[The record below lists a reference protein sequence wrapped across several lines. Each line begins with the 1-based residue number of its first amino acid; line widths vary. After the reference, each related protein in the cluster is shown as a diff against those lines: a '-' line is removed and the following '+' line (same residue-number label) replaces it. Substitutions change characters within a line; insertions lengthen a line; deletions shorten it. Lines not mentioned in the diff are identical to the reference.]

1 MENELTQ
8 ENDLSELLASLNDDE
23 PSQEVSEEQTNK
35 ALDLNE
41 FNEYKNA
48 SETRIKELENELKTL
63 KETKE
68 PEEIK
73 EQDSERQ
80 SVLKELGLDGLDEK
94 LKYINE
100 FEAKQ
105 KQRESQEALALRFA
119 KLESELRKTH
129 PSMDLK
135 ALSEIGAKLEGLK
148 DGDLSSWNTLIN
160 IINKAN
166 NTKKADDLSISVNA
180 NKKSEFNEKLKKG
193 EEINDI
199 DLGQEL
205 MSLMGD

>member
-8 ENDLSELLASLNDDE
+8 ENDLSELLASLNDDL
-23 PSQEVSEEQTNK
+23 SQEEQEQTNK